1 MKRATL
7 WIIGRYQRD
16 LSPGL
21 GAHCRY
27 HPTCSQYAHDAVERH
42 GSIRG
47 LWLAARRVLRCHPYA
62 AGGYDP
68 VP

>member
-1 MKRATL
+1 MTRAAL
-7 WIIGRYQRD
+7 WIIRRYQREV
-16 LSPGL
+16 SPGL

-62 AGGYDP
+62 AGGFDP